1 MKVRFIYLWLRFFT
15 WLSCKIGLYR
25 SVRET
30 MFYGKRDLHDLRM
43 ELDLLCMISR
53 SPIADLW
60 YMDRMIKI
68 KTSARILEA
77 LKLLWPESKPVPTSE
92 VSKLKEI
99 VEKSIGV
106 TIEETELGYRY
117 YNNKVCTWSM
127 MCSEENKRRLELLSM
142 VLNVR

>member
-1 MKVRFIYLWLRFFT
+1 
-15 WLSCKIGLYR
+15 
-25 SVRET
+25 
-30 MFYGKRDLHDLRM
+30 M

-60 YMDRMIKI
+60 YMDRMIKF

-77 LKLLWPESKPVPTSE
+77 LSLLWPDLKLGPTSNI
-92 VSKLKEI
+92 SKLKEI

-117 YNNKVCTWSM
+117 CNINKVCTWSM